1 MSCVHHWM
9 VDTLVTDGGYLAECK
24 MCKKT
29 NKFSTVFG
37 EPFRFP
43 SSSVRKS
50 VGIEENTRRAG
61 WLAKVLPN
69 SKRTVKS
76 PDVV

>member
-9 VDTLVTDGGYLAECK
+9 VDALVTDGGYLAECK
-24 MCKKT
+24 ICKET
-29 NKFSTVFG
+29 NKFSTAFG
-37 EPFRFP
+37 DPYRFP
-43 SSSVRKS
+43 PSSVRKS
-50 VGIEENTRRAG
+50 VGIEENTKRAG
-61 WLAKVLPN
+61 WLAKVLP

>member
-9 VDTLVTDGGYLAECK
+9 LDTLSTDGGYLAKCK
-24 MCKKT
+24 LCNKT
-29 NKFSTVFG
+29 NKFSTAFG
-37 EPFRFP
+37 DPFRFP
-43 SSSVRKS
+43 PASVRKS

-69 SKRTVKS
+69 SRRTVKRS
-76 PDVV
+76 NVV